1 MGDNKDVTQAIQP
14 KSDQLNADS
23 LITGPRTI
31 RIRDV
36 QVNAE
41 AEQPVWVFFDGDNG
55 KPFKPCKTVMRCFA
69 SIWGANAAQWVGLS
83 CTIYNDQTVT
93 WAGVAV
99 GGIRVSHM
107 EGIDKPRQLQLTKT
121 RGKKGAVTIQ
131 PLVIDAPKDEPQVD
145 VDVIEKA
152 ARDAAKQ
159 GKDAFRKWWVDN
171 VDTRDHVKPIMDELK
186 ELAAKADAANVQQ
199 DDEEVPM

>member
-1 MGDNKDVTQAIQP
+1 MTNNLDVTKAIQP

-36 QVNAE
+36 QVNGE
-41 AEQPVWVFFDGDNG
+41 AEQPVWIFFDGDDG
-55 KPFKPCKTVMRCFA
+55 KPWKPCKSAMRCLA
-69 SIWGANAAQWVGLS
+69 SIWGANAAQWIGMN
-83 CTIYNDQTVT
+83 CTIYNDPTVT

-107 EGIDKPRQLQLTKT
+107 EGLDKPRQLQLTKT

-131 PLVIDAPKDEPQVD
+131 PLELSGEPETVIDVEAIYTE
-145 VDVIEKA
+145 
-152 ARDAAKQ
+152 ARSHASK
-159 GKDAFRKWWVDN
+159 GKDAFTQWWKDN
-171 VDTRDHVKPIMDELK
+171 PDLRDTAKQIMDELK
-186 ELAAKADAANVQQ
+186 DLAAKADAANVPEVD
-199 DDEEVPM
+199 DDETPM